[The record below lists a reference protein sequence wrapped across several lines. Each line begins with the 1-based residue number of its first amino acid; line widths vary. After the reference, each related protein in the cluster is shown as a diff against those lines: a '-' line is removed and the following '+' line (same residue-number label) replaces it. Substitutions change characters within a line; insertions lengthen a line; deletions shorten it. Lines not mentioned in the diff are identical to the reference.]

1 MKVRANDVWLLLP
14 PSQIY
19 IERREKER
27 GGQDGLLEFSIK
39 CKWVEP
45 LINKPDS
52 YLGRHQPVQVQPYK
66 V

>member
-1 MKVRANDVWLLLP
+1 MMFGYCCLQAKSISGGGRKRKVVRT
-14 PSQIY
+14 
-19 IERREKER
+19 
-27 GGQDGLLEFSIK
+27 QDGLLEFSTK
-39 CKWVEP
+39 RKWGEP